1 MSPFK
6 AMAFRVDSNA
16 TKPVRSHEPLL
27 LTISQVSTDGALWL
41 LSNRLIKLE
50 LLTQSIMRQTAA
62 VWHWT
67 LPEGSVL
74 AVAFKDADRCFAL
87 KLIYYNIY
95 YFCCQWSGRLHLGIY
110 GIFEMIQRNVS
121 LFESY
126 S

>member
-1 MSPFK
+1 
-6 AMAFRVDSNA
+6 
-16 TKPVRSHEPLL
+16 
-27 LTISQVSTDGALWL
+27 
-41 LSNRLIKLE
+41 
-50 LLTQSIMRQTAA
+50 MRQTAA

-110 GIFEMIQRNVS
+110 CRYTIDVRPKEDMKKRLN
-121 LFESY
+121 LLE
-126 S
+126 